1 MSDFFNPLNPRNDL
15 SCPNIHV
22 IMAEAFKRAGRTEE
36 KTVDEAYAEL
46 ARLYAVIQAQS
57 EQMERTERAMV
68 EYAARDKKHVDQLCD
83 IRDTLKASMLD
94 ATDISCWVRRSDAIK
109 SVLKK
114 NFSLD
119 LDK

>member
-1 MSDFFNPLNPRNDL
+1 MSDSFNPLNPRNDL
-15 SCPNIHV
+15 SCPNIAA
-22 IMAEAFKRAGRTEE
+22 ILDGADDSEE
-36 KTVDEAYAEL
+36 QTDKALKEL
-46 ARLYAVIQAQS
+46 ARLYAVIQAQR
-57 EQMERTERAMV
+57 EQMDRTERAMV

-119 LDK
+119 LD

>member
-1 MSDFFNPLNPRNDL
+1 MSFNPLNPRNDL
-15 SCPNIHV
+15 SCPNIHAC
-22 IMAEAFKRAGRTEE
+22 ISQTFHAPIATEEQAEAASE
-36 KTVDEAYAEL
+36 EL
-46 ARLYAVIQAQS
+46 ARLHEVIKAQR